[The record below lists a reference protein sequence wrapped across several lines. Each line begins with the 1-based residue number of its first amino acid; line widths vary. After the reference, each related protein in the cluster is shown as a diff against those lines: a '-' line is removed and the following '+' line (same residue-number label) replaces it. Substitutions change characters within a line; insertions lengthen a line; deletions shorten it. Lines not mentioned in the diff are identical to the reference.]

1 MPTSQLQ
8 PNTICIIATHQ
19 SRMMCLF
26 RKYSDNQQFSIHR
39 FMNCAICSLSNDK
52 SLNLEYNGQLNDIE
66 KDYFSFKKT
75 YWCTSDSADNLNT
88 SFDNIVF
95 GSMSAY
101 LAYNLDDIIKKL
113 KEITITSNNKK
124 TIEDIL
130 KRLLPA
136 EFLSPN
142 KSLFIEEITEDTH
155 IIRININVFKKLQQ
169 TKKPSLIAYN
179 ALVENKIKQSYRSR
193 LSKLSPILIKSIQQF
208 IESFLEDYLEDYLN
222 SKVNLDPYKK
232 FIVFVEEH
240 FESNVN
246 LTNIDTMFFI
256 RHGEGIHN
264 KATTIQ
270 KAFTMS
276 NYLDANL
283 TDIGKQQ
290 AEKAGKELNEI
301 LSSVS
306 HGLVLGFA
314 SDLQRTQNTLDNI
327 NKQLTDDNKIT
338 QKYILPC
345 SHEIGVKKGQCDD
358 AAYANSE
365 NKSTID
371 LDKLKQDH
379 WNIDYYE
386 KFYGENR
393 RNNRSYDLYNK
404 SRKMMNKRRYC
415 KDTDMIKEVIS
426 IVDLHTQ
433 NNSVLSQGGKKTRKN
448 YKKKSRKIKKKC
460 KIKKSK
466 TCRRNNK

>member
-1 MPTSQLQ
+1 
-8 PNTICIIATHQ
+8 
-19 SRMMCLF
+19 MMCLF
-26 RKYSDNQQFSIHR
+26 RKYSENPDFSKHR

-52 SLNLEYNGQLNDIE
+52 SLNLEYNGELNDIE

-75 YWCTSDSADNLNT
+75 YWCTSDSADNLN
-88 SFDNIVF
+88 SRFNKIVF
-95 GSMSAY
+95 GNMSAY

-136 EFLSPN
+136 EFL
-142 KSLFIEEITEDTH
+142 TE
-155 IIRININVFKKLQQ
+155 NVLNNFLDENNRTGVFEKLQELQ
-169 TKKPSLIAYN
+169 TKTSFKPSLVAYN
-179 ALVENKIKQSYRSR
+179 ALVENKIKQSYGIQ
-193 LSKLSPILIKSIQQF
+193 LSKLSPIQKSILIKSIQKF
-208 IESFLEDYLEDYLN
+208 IEKFLKDYLEKYLN
-222 SKVNLDPYKK
+222 SKTNLPPYIK
-232 FIVFVEEH
+232 FIKFEEQP
-240 FESNVN
+240 FSESQ
-246 LTNIDTMFFI
+246 LTLKNIKRMIFI

-264 KATTIQ
+264 KATKIQ

-283 TDIGKQQ
+283 TEIGKQQ
-290 AEKAGKELNEI
+290 AKTAGQKLNEI
-301 LSSVS
+301 LSLVS
-306 HGLVLGFA
+306 HGTVLGFA
-314 SDLQRTQNTLDNI
+314 SDLRRTRFTLDTI
-327 NKQLTDDNKIT
+327 NSQLIGDNNIT

-345 SHEIGVKKGQCDD
+345 SHEIGVKEGQCDD

-371 LDKLKQDH
+371 LVKLNSEG
-379 WNIDYYE
+379 WNTEYYE
-386 KFYGENR
+386 DFYGKNR

-426 IVDLHTQ
+426 IVDSTQ
-433 NNSVLSQGGKKTRKN
+433 DNSVLSQGGKKTRKN